1 MVCQTFTFLAVKV
14 NLVYFEENMLRK
26 ILIIALIELLFA
38 VCTLVNLDKIFLLPD
53 IYHTRPHGMRFP

>member
-14 NLVYFEENMLRK
+14 NLVYFEENMLRN

-53 IYHTRPHGMRFP
+53 I